1 MGSAGTSPLSSA
13 SASGR
18 VRKAGRRHWVAALTA
33 GVIVL
38 ALATAAAITG
48 LGGSTTGTATG
59 ASAGRAGAGTGAGQA
74 GPATTDGRAAAAAT
88 PARCTSGTC
97 WVAVNV
103 ATLWVN
109 PGYPRAVDQPALANP
124 ADPGRWVASMSVQQK
139 LWLVGKLETQALY
152 GTQVTVIGHSGTTWT
167 KVAVPSQPT
176 SRDKRGYP
184 GWVPTRQLTST
195 APRKSGTTAV
205 VMTRLAW
212 LRSSWTSAGVT
223 GSQVLQLSFDT
234 RLPVVRSTSAYVE
247 VTMIGGRNVAIRR
260 SYVALHAAG
269 TSWGA
274 TRAKVVSQATYFS
287 GLQYLWAGTSGYG
300 YDCSGFTYSVYHAYG
315 VTLARDADRQ
325 AVHGTSVPRASL
337 LPGDLVFYRDS
348 AGGAIGHVGMYA
360 GGGNMVDAPQTGVAV
375 RVEPVSSYPY
385 YAGAKR
391 YLSS

>member
-1 MGSAGTSPLSSA
+1 MSSAGTSSVSSV

-18 VRKAGRRHWVAALTA
+18 AGKAGRRHGIAALA
-33 GVIVL
+33 VGVIVL
-38 ALATAAAITG
+38 TMATAAAVVG
-48 LGGSTTGTATG
+48 LGGSTTQTATST
-59 ASAGRAGAGTGAGQA
+59 SAGRAGAGTTAG
-74 GPATTDGRAAAAAT
+74 RAAAAT
-88 PARCTSGTC
+88 PAGCTSGTC

-109 PGYPRAVDQPALANP
+109 PAYPRAVDQPALANP

-152 GTQVTVIGHSGTTWT
+152 GTQVTVIGHSGTAWT

-176 SRDKRGYP
+176 NRDKRGYP

-195 APRKSGTTAV
+195 APRTAGTTAV

-223 GSQVLQLSFDT
+223 GSQLMQLSFDT
-234 RLPVVRSTSAYVE
+234 RLPVVRSTSTYVE

-260 SYVALHAAG
+260 SYVTLHAAG

-274 TRAKVVSQATYFS
+274 TRAKVVAQARYFS

-300 YDCSGFTYSVYHAYG
+300 FDCSGFTYSVYHAYG

-325 AVHGTSVPRASL
+325 ALHGTSVARASL

-348 AGGAIGHVGMYA
+348 AGGAIGHVGMYV
-360 GGGNMVDAPQTGVAV
+360 GGGNMVDAPQTGVPV